1 MTLSR
6 LVLVSCLTAA
16 VLPAPRIAFAETA
29 QEKASRRHY
38 DRAEKQFALG
48 KFEDALEY
56 YQKAY
61 DADPRPGFLFNIGQC
76 HRNIGDYESAVFSY
90 KKYLKLEPD
99 APNREQVEGLIE
111 DLERKLAEDDTDRF
125 RLRKKPKVEESE
137 GKPVYKKWWFWTGIA
152 VVGVAGGVGIYAATS
167 GSSLPDSELG
177 NIVFGK

>member
-99 APNREQVEGLIE
+99 A
-111 DLERKLAEDDTDRF
+111 
-125 RLRKKPKVEESE
+125 
-137 GKPVYKKWWFWTGIA
+137 
-152 VVGVAGGVGIYAATS
+152 GGVGIYAATS